1 MLDLYDHNRKAYHAA
16 LSLMAGTGK
25 AAVIHPTGTGKSI
38 IAFKLIEDHPEKRVC
53 WFSPSNYIVRTQREN
68 VRRIE
73 PNFSDENV
81 TYCTYA
87 RLMYMDQAEVS
98 ALKPDYI
105 VLDEFHRCG
114 ASEWGRGIAS
124 LLEQY
129 PDVPILG
136 LSATS
141 IRYLDQRRDM
151 AAELFDGNIASEM
164 SVAEAITMGILPAP
178 TYVIALISY
187 QKELEKYERRVNS
200 FRYRNNYDENAKY
213 LEALRRALEK
223 SDGLDKIF
231 QKHMRVKSGKYI
243 VFCSNREH
251 MELVKEQIPQW
262 FAGVDRNP
270 HVYCVCSEDPES
282 EQSFSDF
289 KSDTSSHLKLL
300 LCIDMLSEGIHV
312 DDIAGVILLRP
323 TTSPIV
329 YKQQIGRALAAGK
342 SGAPLIFDVV
352 NNFDSLVSVSWMQ
365 EEIQNVVSFYQDRG
379 LPHREVEE
387 YFRIIDE
394 VRECRVLLGELEKSL
409 SATWDVNYDA
419 ARAYYHQYGHLNV
432 PAAYRTENGIQ
443 LGAWIGS
450 QRRLYQSAYRGSLTE
465 DRIARLNGIGMVW
478 ENRYEHSW
486 ESYYQLAEEYY
497 IEHGDLKV
505 PRTYTTESGVLLGK
519 WLYRQLSNYEK
530 LPEEKI
536 ARLNAIG
543 MNWSTNW
550 ESRYETAKDFLLS
563 HPDYEL
569 SQSTVIGDFWVGKWL
584 VKQLRSLEEGTLLP
598 DQIIKMQ
605 VLVEQTGIDGQT
617 QAQRK
622 WMRRFQD
629 VEMLTER
636 YGSWKNWEETEAT
649 KPMLLWIKQQIK
661 KLNAGQV
668 SPGEAQLLQR
678 IGIVSEDDSW
688 MKYFRLA
695 EKYYSQYGD
704 LNVPSS
710 YITPDGVRL
719 GTWISRQRRLYRET
733 SGGKGLTDQQIRM
746 LEGLNME
753 WDLHRK
759 SFETGLCAAERYY
772 KTAGNLN
779 VPARYVDDT
788 GYPLYQW
795 MCDIRKKKSK
805 LQEQD
810 RIKLDAMQF
819 AWEKNTRN
827 IQCL

>member
-16 LSLMAGTGK
+16 LELMATTGK

-53 WFSPSNYIVRTQREN
+53 WFSPSSYIVATQREN

-87 RLMYMDQAEVS
+87 RLMYMDQAEVD
-98 ALKPDYI
+98 ALCPDYI

-114 ASEWGRGIAS
+114 ASEWGKGIAS
-124 LLEQY
+124 VLKQY
-129 PDVPILG
+129 PDVPLLG
-136 LSATS
+136 LSATN

-178 TYVIALISY
+178 TYVIAMISY
-187 QKELEKYERRVNS
+187 QKELERYERRINS
-200 FRYRNNYDENAKY
+200 FRYRNNYDENTKY

-223 SDGLDKIF
+223 SDGLDQIF

-243 VFCSNREH
+243 VFCSSREH
-251 MELVKEQIPQW
+251 MDLVKEQVPQW
-262 FAGVDRNP
+262 FSGVDREP
-270 HVYCVCSEDPES
+270 HVYCVCSEEPGS
-282 EQSFSDF
+282 EQAFLDF
-289 KSDTSSHLKLL
+289 KSDVSNHLKLL

-312 DDIAGVILLRP
+312 DDISGVILLRP

-342 SGAPLIFDVV
+342 SGNPLIFDVV

-365 EEIQNVVSFYQDRG
+365 EEIKNSLSYYQERG
-379 LPHREVEE
+379 LEHLEVDD
-387 YFRIIDE
+387 YFRVIDE

-419 ARAYYHQYGHLNV
+419 AKAYYHQQGHLNV

-450 QRRLYQSAYRGSLTE
+450 QRRLYHGAYRGSLTE
-465 DRIARLNGIGMVW
+465 DRIARLNLIGMVW

-486 ESYYQLAEEYY
+486 ESYFQSAEEYY

-505 PRTYTTESGVLLGK
+505 PRNYVTESGVLLGK
-519 WLYRQLSNYEK
+519 WIYRQLNNYGK
-530 LPEEKI
+530 LSEEKI
-536 ARLNAIG
+536 TRLNGIG

-584 VKQLRSLEEGTLLP
+584 VKQLRSLEDGSLLP
-598 DQIIKMQ
+598 DQRVKMQ
-605 VLVEQTGIDGQT
+605 DLVEKTGVDGHTQT
-617 QAQRK
+617 QRK
-622 WMRRFQD
+622 WMRNFQHA
-629 VEMLTER
+629 EILTEQ
-636 YGSWKNWEETEAT
+636 YGSWKNWEQTEETKST
-649 KPMLLWIKQQIK
+649 LLWIRQQKK
-661 KLNAGQV
+661 KLKAGQV
-668 SPGEAQLLQR
+668 PERETQLLQR
-678 IGIVSEDDSW
+678 IGIVSEEDSW
-688 MKYFRLA
+688 MKHFQLA
-695 EKYYSQYGD
+695 EKYYSQYGNLD
-704 LNVPSS
+704 VPSS

-719 GTWISRQRRLYRET
+719 GTWISRQRRLYRES
-733 SGGKGLTDQQIRM
+733 SGDKGLLDVQIKM
-746 LEGLNME
+746 LEGLSME

-759 SFETGLCAAERYY
+759 AFETGLSAAERYY
-772 KTAGNLN
+772 KAEGNLN

-795 MCDIRKKKSK
+795 MCDVRKKKNK
-805 LQEQD
+805 LQERD
-810 RIKLDAMQF
+810 KAKLDAMQF
-819 AWEKNTRN
+819 AWERNARN
-827 IQCL
+827 IQRD